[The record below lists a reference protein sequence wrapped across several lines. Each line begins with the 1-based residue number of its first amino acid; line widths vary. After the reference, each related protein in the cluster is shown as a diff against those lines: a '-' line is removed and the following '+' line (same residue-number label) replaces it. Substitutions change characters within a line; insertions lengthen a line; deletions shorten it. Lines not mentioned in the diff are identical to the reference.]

1 MEIPIAGAILWLIG
15 VNIAATL
22 TAMWDKN
29 RARRREFRV
38 PESTL
43 WMLAAVG
50 GAAAMWVTMYV
61 IRHKTRHLRFTIGL
75 PLMLVVQIG
84 AVVLVWKLG
93 GVVLI

>member
-61 IRHKTRHLRFTIGL
+61 IRHKTRHLKFTIGVPAIL
-75 PLMLVVQIG
+75 IFQI
-84 AVVLVWKLG
+84 
-93 GVVLI
+93 LIFLWIF